1 MHMCAHMLAFRRAF
15 GNCMHRVHGHAIRLH
30 EGLVPSLSLSLQ
42 HPELHTAG
50 LSSLPVALP
59 PLQPARDPQPARTV
73 RLSLVDI
80 PSRCVQLT
88 RLIVLAAMS
97 RPTSSPLSLCLSL
110 CLCLYLLL
118 LLASAA
124 AACPVPPTDPLGPG
138 SYGLFLTHDGLL
150 RYTTRLPA

>member
-1 MHMCAHMLAFRRAF
+1 MCEHMLSFRRAM

-30 EGLVPSLSLSLQ
+30 EGLVPSLSLSPASRAAHGRPKQ
-42 HPELHTAG
+42 P
-50 LSSLPVALP
+50 PVALP

-110 CLCLYLLL
+110 CLCLSLLLL